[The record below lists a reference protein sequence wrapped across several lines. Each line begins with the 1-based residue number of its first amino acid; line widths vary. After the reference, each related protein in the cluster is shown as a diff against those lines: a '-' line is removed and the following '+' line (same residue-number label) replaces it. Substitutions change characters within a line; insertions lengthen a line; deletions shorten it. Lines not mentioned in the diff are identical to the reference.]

1 MLGLACWALDV
12 RVTEG
17 AVIAQLHPDSKQW
30 LTVTYLA
37 RTGLA
42 DFLIFMDLWKILD
55 GE

>member
-1 MLGLACWALDV
+1 MNSNENYYGQNNMYLSL
-12 RVTEG
+12 
-17 AVIAQLHPDSKQW
+17 VILEAYW
-30 LTVTYLA
+30 ERLTVTYLA